1 MRIVIS
7 TIVFVPEFSEN
18 QLLRVAGDL
27 YAVGTETTSNTLIW
41 CIVYMLNYPD
51 VLRKV
56 QAEIDEVLGR
66 HKTPCM
72 RDKQNMPFVEATI
85 MEIQRADI
93 VPLGVPHSVLE
104 DVEFRGYAIPK
115 GTTVITNL
123 YTVHRD
129 EKIWDEPDVF
139 RPSRFLDEEGKV
151 LRREELIPFS
161 AGKYSIKYY
170 KEIPYWYSL

>member
-1 MRIVIS
+1 M
-7 TIVFVPEFSEN
+7 IVFVPEFSEN
-18 QLLRVAGDL
+18 QLLLVAGDL
-27 YAVGTETTSNTLIW
+27 YAAGTETTSNTLIW

-56 QAEIDEVLGR
+56 QAEIDEVWGR

-85 MEIQRADI
+85 MEIQRSADI

-104 DVEFRGYAIPK
+104 DVEFRGYTIPK
-115 GTTVITNL
+115 GTTVMTNL
-123 YTVHRD
+123 YAVHRD
-129 EKIWDEPDVF
+129 ERIWDDPDVF

-161 AGKYSIKYY
+161 AG
-170 KEIPYWYSL
+170 